1 MKFRVVFGVM
11 MIVISALSS
20 AGINF
25 SVTRAVDYGGSG
37 TTVGGII
44 WENTT
49 WTLENSPYNIT
60 DTVQIPENVTLTIE
74 PGVTVIKSKAC
85 DMFLLHGTI
94 YAHGTIDNKIIF
106 DGRGYYSL
114 TIIGNTIVSGR
125 TSFFNAENSNSNAFL
140 DMDYCIVKN
149 GVSFWWG
156 GHGSFSLKHSELS
169 NLIYYSYLWYPYRD
183 AIIEY
188 NKFINTNGISIG
200 TDGDIK
206 VYVRHNLFKKKY
218 ATFLIESE
226 FCIKNWASYGES
238 ETIVKYNSFIDMDR
252 IVLELPEGYDS
263 AAMAATENYWETN
276 DTAVIDSMIY
286 DRNDH
291 ILCAG
296 FIDYLPILSNPHPN
310 TPILLEDIE
319 GAINGS
325 FKKDDDGKWR
335 CYANL
340 TIRNHSHKNVT
351 IYWVYLNAINITY
364 VDETFEELNIPGNET
379 TNFVIQPE
387 QEFSMNWTLT
397 AYGFTKEPKTLWVLF
412 KTPILEAY
420 ETITLTAIIP
430 QFPSFL
436 VLPLFM
442 IATLLVVA
450 CMQQKIQYS
459 ERLKRER

>member
-1 MKFRVVFGVM
+1 MKFRVFSGVM
-11 MIVISALSS
+11 MIVVSALLI

-25 SVTRAVDYGGSG
+25 SVIRAVDYGGSG

-49 WTLENSPYNIT
+49 WTLENSPYTIT

-106 DGRGYYSL
+106 DGRGYTSL
-114 TIIGNTIVSGR
+114 TIIDNTIVSGR
-125 TSFFNAENSNSNAFL
+125 TSFFNAENSNSSAFL

-169 NLIYYSYLWYPYRD
+169 NLIYYSYIWYPYRD

-200 TDGDIK
+200 TDDDIK

-218 ATFLIESE
+218 ATYLLESE
-226 FCIKNWASYGES
+226 FCIENWASYGES
-238 ETIVKYNSFIDMDR
+238 ATIVKYNSFIDMDG
-252 IVLELPEGYDS
+252 IVLELPAGYDS
-263 AAMAATENYWETN
+263 AAMTATENYWGTN
-276 DTAVIDSMIY
+276 DTDVIDSMIY

-296 FIDYLPILSNPHPN
+296 FIDYLPILSEPHPA
-310 TPILLEDIE
+310 TPIILEDVNVD
-319 GAINGS
+319 INGV
-325 FKKDDDGKWR
+325 FRKDDDDKWR
-335 CYANL
+335 CNVNT
-340 TIRNHSHKNVT
+340 TIRNDSPRNVT
-351 IYWVYLNAINITY
+351 ISWVYLNIINITY
-364 VDETFEELNIPGNET
+364 VDETFEELGISGNET
-379 TNFVIQPE
+379 INYLIQPE
-387 QEFSMNWTLT
+387 QEVLIGLNVTEW
-397 AYGFTKEPKTLWVLF
+397 GFTKEPKTLWVLF

-420 ETITLTAIIP
+420 ETITLITVIPEFPTWPSMLLTLIVITATI
-430 QFPSFL
+430 
-436 VLPLFM
+436 VLYKRR
-442 IATLLVVA
+442 LLKARGGVE
-450 CMQQKIQYS
+450 K
-459 ERLKRER
+459 E